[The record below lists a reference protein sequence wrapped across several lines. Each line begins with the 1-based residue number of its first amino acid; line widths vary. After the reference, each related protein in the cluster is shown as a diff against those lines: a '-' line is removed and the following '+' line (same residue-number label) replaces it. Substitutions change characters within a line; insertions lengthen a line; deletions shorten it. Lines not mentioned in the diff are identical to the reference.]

1 MQSGT
6 TPLEL
11 LALLLFDPPEELT
24 LYSLLALFVLASN
37 THQFREV
44 SNSDHPI
51 FLFFRFA
58 PRPQ

>member
-51 FLFFRFA
+51 LLSF
-58 PRPQ
+58 